1 MRNKLLG
8 TILLLTVLLIGCSQ
22 PGTSPPSAPYRAC
35 TSFCLDTS
43 DGCVFGAN
51 QDNSIDAGL
60 LFVNKRRV
68 VKSGWQPS
76 TTGEYARW
84 TSKYGSVTIDFVG
97 YQMAWAGMNEAG
109 LMISTMA
116 LDKTENPA
124 PDARPPLASPF
135 WAQYQ
140 LDNHSTIEELI
151 ASDSR
156 VRIADTVDHY
166 LVSDRTGN
174 CATIEFLEGKM
185 VYHTG
190 ESLPVK
196 VLANSTYQESVKAW
210 QEGEGAPRTSSLRR
224 FAQAADRMKR
234 FEPTTAES
242 AVDYAFDTLADV
254 ALDINAWRIVF
265 DPVNLRVHFR
275 TNRNPQR
282 RYVEFSKL
290 DFSGRTPVMM
300 LDVQADLSGD
310 VSDDLVPYSHEVS
323 LKHTLDFFEKYEGVD
338 YPPAFLGALLRRLE
352 NFPYEEADAPAPA
365 D

>member
-8 TILLLTVLLIGCSQ
+8 TVLLLAVLLIGCTQRAAS
-22 PGTSPPSAPYRAC
+22 PTSACRAC

-51 QDNSIDAGL
+51 QDNPIDAGL

-68 VKSGWQPS
+68 VKSGWEPS

-84 TSKYGSVTIDFVG
+84 TSKYGSVTIVHAG

-124 PDARPPLASPF
+124 PDARPPLASSF

-140 LDNHSTIEELI
+140 LDNHSTVDEVI

-166 LVSDRTGN
+166 LVCDRKGN
-174 CATIEFLEGKM
+174 CATIEFLGGKM
-185 VYHTG
+185 VHHSG
-190 ESLPVK
+190 DSLPVN
-196 VLANSTYQESVKAW
+196 VLANSTYQRSVRVW
-210 QEGEGAPRTSSLRR
+210 QKGVARDSSLRR
-224 FAQAADRMKR
+224 FAKAADRVKR
-234 FEPTTAES
+234 FEPGSAES

-300 LDVQADLSGD
+300 LNVHADLSGD
-310 VSDDLVPYSHEVS
+310 VSDDLVVYSHEVS
-323 LKHTLDFFEKYEGVD
+323 LKHAIDFFEKYERLD
-338 YPPAFLGALLRRLE
+338 YPPAFLDAMLRRLE
-352 NFPYEEADAPAPA
+352 NFLYEEADVSTPP